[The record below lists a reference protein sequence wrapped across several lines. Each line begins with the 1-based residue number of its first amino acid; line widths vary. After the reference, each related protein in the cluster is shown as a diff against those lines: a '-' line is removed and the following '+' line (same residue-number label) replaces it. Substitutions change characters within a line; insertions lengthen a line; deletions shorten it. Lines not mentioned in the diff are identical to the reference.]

1 MRIRAKH
8 QDVWLV
14 RPGDHVALI
23 YKERLSDEERHHIGE
38 GFTKAWPDI
47 HVVILEGD
55 WDMKVLRPEDANADP
70 PVLDVTSMSSTK
82 PEFIP
87 LANVKLNTWEPDE
100 EGA

>member
-14 RPGDHVALI
+14 RPGDYIALI
-23 YKERLSDEERHHIGE
+23 YKERMADDERQLIIE
-38 GFTKAWPDI
+38 GFEKAWPDV

-55 WDMKVLRPEDANADP
+55 WDMKVIRPPTADADP
-70 PVLDVTSMSSTK
+70 PVLDVTSLASTK

-100 EGA
+100 EGV